1 MLGSGE
7 IVGVN
12 IHKQCVV
19 IDKPVIC
26 TSCCSA
32 KAAAFVGQIK
42 VLVVCGASTVMIS
55 NGCHAG
61 QGRKCLVQISGI
73 LLLVA
78 GCVDLI
84 SCREKEVNIH
94 FILNGIQ
101 RLVPAFDIF
110 RCAACADLR
119 IPYESEAEI

>member
-1 MLGSGE
+1 
-7 IVGVN
+7 
-12 IHKQCVV
+12 CVV

-42 VLVVCGASTVMIS
+42 MLVVCGASTVMIS
-55 NGCHAG
+55 DGCHAG

-84 SCREKEVNIH
+84 SCREKKINIH
-94 FILNGIQ
+94 IILDCIQ
-101 RLVPAFDIF
+101 CLIPSFDIF
-110 RCAACADLR
+110 RSTARADLR
-119 IPYESEAEI
+119 ISYESEAEI